1 MKKYFLFL
9 IVALTA
15 AVSFT
20 SCSDDDEIKKHY
32 SDMTLEAGETKLI
45 GESGWNTSNKYIVT
59 ADGSNITAQRVG
71 TATVYNS
78 DYRFNVTVTPK
89 YNLYEEPVLT
99 WGRSKD
105 LIGNYMIN
113 HGYSELSDTNE
124 MLIYKGE
131 DYEDYI
137 FYGFDD
143 YGELKISGVLIDAAY
158 AETLGAFLG
167 ERYVPLMYEDAQIIL
182 MSLDSRSLIYVT
194 TEFLGNNAYI
204 LVGYSENTTNETLD
218 DIFGESNDLS
228 GKTRCIDNA
237 KNIINA
243 KLVNTIKN
251 VMK

>member
-1 MKKYFLFL
+1 MKKILLILATVLPLF
-9 IVALTA
+9 A
-15 AVSFT
+15 FY
-20 SCSDDDEIKKHY
+20 SCSDDDDNVVRRENIT
-32 SDMTLEAGETKLI
+32 MEAGTTKDI
-45 GESGWNTSNKYIVT
+45 GGSGWETTNNFVVSV
-59 ADGSNITAQRVG
+59 DGSNITAERMG
-71 TATVYNS
+71 TATILNNE
-78 DYRFNVTVTPK
+78 DGFTVTVTPK

-99 WGRSKD
+99 WNKDKNFISDYMTEHRYSK
-105 LIGNYMIN
+105 IR
-113 HGYSELSDTNE
+113 DTDE
-124 MLIYKGE
+124 MQIYEGK

-137 FYGFDD
+137 FYSFGD
-143 YGELKISGVLIDAAY
+143 YGKLKVAGVLIDVSY
-158 AETLGAFLG
+158 AEILGSFLG

-243 KLVNTIKN
+243 KLVNTMRN